1 MFVLNVLG
9 RGDFVLANRI
19 KNFFDNFVKRN
30 QKSKNN
36 IVEEIDIK
44 EGDKISTFGY
54 SVGDTVEQD
63 YETEALLT
71 NLREQTSSGQKI
83 ELIASRDPDVSQAV
97 PLEGGG
103 GARAEGRGRVQ

>member
-54 SVGDTVEQD
+54 SVGDTVEIVGTGNGSSYGD
-63 YETEALLT
+63 SNTAYGIGWTRT
-71 NLREQTSSGQKI
+71 ILRIWEM
-83 ELIASRDPDVSQAV
+83 
-97 PLEGGG
+97 
-103 GARAEGRGRVQ
+103 